1 MFTKSIVRDAGT
13 SADDGH
19 AGLRA
24 WYERVLPEGSGY
36 SRRVESDLPTRV
48 HVLEKGAGPPMIL
61 LHGTGVAA
69 GFFLPLLA
77 ELDGVRAIA
86 PDLPGRGLSDPIDH
100 PRRHFR
106 TAAVGWLDRLLDVL
120 GLEETVLLG
129 HSAGGVWATW
139 YALAHPERVGRL
151 VLVGPPAF
159 PGTRCPLPHRVLATP
174 GLGRLAAGLVP
185 PGRESVL
192 RFAAVMGERA
202 TLVRHP
208 DLIDLLVAMR
218 RDPVAE
224 SAARDEIHALV
235 SPLALLTPSGFR
247 RRTRVRPDELGRL
260 TMPTLL
266 VWGRDEPLGGVA
278 VARGVTDLIP
288 SAKLAVLPGGH
299 APWLGQPAQTAV
311 VILDF
316 LR

>member
-1 MFTKSIVRDAGT
+1 MFTKNTVRGAGT
-13 SADDGH
+13 AADDGR
-19 AGLRA
+19 AGLRE
-24 WYERVLPEGSGY
+24 WYERALPDGSGY
-36 SRRVESDLPTRV
+36 SRRVESGSATRV
-48 HVLEKGAGPPMIL
+48 HVLEKGSGPPVVL

-77 ELDGVRAIA
+77 ELDGVRGIA

-106 TAAVGWLDRLLDVL
+106 TAAVRWLDRLLDAL
-120 GLEETVLLG
+120 GLEETVLVG
-129 HSAGGVWATW
+129 HSAGAVWATW

-159 PGTRCPLPHRVLATP
+159 PGTRCPLPYRVLATP
-174 GLGRLAAGLVP
+174 GLGRLATSLVP
-185 PGRESVL
+185 PGREAVL
-192 RFAAVMGERA
+192 RLAAFMGEGA

-208 DLIDLLVAMR
+208 DLIDLFVVTST
-218 RDPVAE
+218 DPIAE
-224 SAARDEIHALV
+224 SSARDEIHALV

-266 VWGRDEPLGGVA
+266 VWGRNEPLGDVT

-288 SAKLAVLPGGH
+288 SATLAVLPGGH
-299 APWLGQPAQTAV
+299 APWLGQPAQTAA